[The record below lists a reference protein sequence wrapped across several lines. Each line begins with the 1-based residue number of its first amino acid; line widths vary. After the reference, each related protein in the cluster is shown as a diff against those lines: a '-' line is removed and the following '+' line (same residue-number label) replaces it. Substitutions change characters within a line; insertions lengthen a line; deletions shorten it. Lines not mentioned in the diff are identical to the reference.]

1 MDSIPAAAFR
11 LSGGVGAETWAGLF
25 GTVCPEFIA
34 RDGQERADGSRQG
47 GKRRV
52 VRPAAQ
58 RGHGPAYPDGARPRA
73 TVADKVMKSGGQ
85 RRLRWHRPKARRPA
99 AGSRAEGVSR
109 AERGN
114 DGSPKG
120 ARLTQRGSMRSTT
133 ARPAM
138 TAWPGMPQS
147 AIFKPVCG
155 QCRARPCRTEAPMD
169 LYAEM
174 AGRLMAVIAESTVK
188 CQQERSSSRPSCRG
202 IQARLWQFKIEVACR
217 CTASSFRQARASD
230 NHGCC

>member
-73 TVADKVMKSGGQ
+73 TVADKVMKSGGNGGYVGTDPKRADPQ
-85 RRLRWHRPKARRPA
+85 LEAGPKASAARSEGTMEARRGRDSRSEARCA
-99 AGSRAEGVSR
+99 AQ
-109 AERGN
+109 
-114 DGSPKG
+114 
-120 ARLTQRGSMRSTT
+120 QRD
-133 ARPAM
+133 RP
-138 TAWPGMPQS
+138 
-147 AIFKPVCG
+147 
-155 QCRARPCRTEAPMD
+155 
-169 LYAEM
+169 
-174 AGRLMAVIAESTVK
+174 
-188 CQQERSSSRPSCRG
+188 
-202 IQARLWQFKIEVACR
+202 
-217 CTASSFRQARASD
+217 
-230 NHGCC
+230 